1 MCGNYSREE
10 TIQGRKLYEEIR
22 YFNIFEMMISNSD
35 FFNFDYAAKDDQKQ
49 TGFHR
54 ACYFGCK
61 EVVELIIRN
70 SKSFDFDLTAQ
81 DCNGETG
88 FQVAKKYGY
97 SSIVDI
103 IKAEK
108 PDMDYPL
115 IGEASVPTTYVNI
128 RSDIQSVFRSVV
140 E

>member
-1 MCGNYSREE
+1 MDLNSKNHHAE
-10 TIQGRKLYEEIR
+10 TPFHFICSAN

-35 FFNFDYAAKDDQKQ
+35 FFNFVYAAKDDKKV

-81 DCNGETG
+81 DWNGETG
-88 FQVAKKYGY
+88 FQLANKNGY
-97 SSIVDI
+97 S
-103 IKAEK
+103 
-108 PDMDYPL
+108 
-115 IGEASVPTTYVNI
+115 NI
-128 RSDIQSVFRSVV
+128 FGFNQG
-140 E
+140 